1 MKVSTK
7 ILLGYSILVVLMV
20 FGLGYELVVLNSVQ
34 DTNERLTQVKDA
46 TSAGAQLNENLRYV
60 RELTEK
66 YITVDPAF
74 YEPQL
79 EGRRRAFLDTLHGIE
94 GLLVSQQEQRAVAQ
108 VEMSWWD
115 FIDLLEEARAA
126 RTPGTLTLM
135 PPRMNEI
142 LGRLETEVGRLR
154 DEVQAASAL
163 EVQAAEATRRGAE
176 WVAWGVAIAAVS
188 LAGGVGLSVTR
199 SIQGSFRR
207 FMAATASVAEGEFEK
222 PLPEPGD
229 DEFGELARSFN
240 AMAARLEQLD
250 RLKKDFVSSVSHDL
264 KSPIASSREIVQL
277 LLDEVPGPINQEQR
291 RLLELSIRSSRR
303 LSAMVGG
310 LLDLAKM
317 DAGTMSYRMEEQDL
331 NSLVA
336 AALEEFEVAAKER
349 DLKLDAHLE
358 PVSLVHCDGDRI
370 TQVVGNLVD
379 NAMKFSRRGSR
390 IAIRLENVAGGK
402 DARNHSGVMFSI
414 IDEGPGVPDA
424 HKKRVFARFQQV
436 KAEGAVQQGVGLGLA
451 ICRSI
456 IEDHGGWIWVEDN
469 PRGGAV
475 FRFVLPSE
483 AVEVPSHLIRTMEVT

>member
-20 FGLGYELVVLNSVQ
+20 FGLGYEAILLDRVQ
-34 DTNERLTQVKDA
+34 STNERLSQVKDA
-46 TSAGAQLNENLRYV
+46 TFDVAQLDEHARFV

-66 YITVDPAF
+66 YLTVDPDF

-79 EGRRRAFLDTLHGIE
+79 EDRRAAFLDSLHSIQ
-94 GLLVSQQEQRAVAQ
+94 GLVVSLAEQRAVTR
-108 VEMSWWD
+108 VEESWSE
-115 FIDLLEEARAA
+115 FIDRLEEERAA
-126 RTPGTLTLM
+126 RTPGTRTLI
-135 PPRMNEI
+135 PARMNAV
-142 LGRLETEVGRLR
+142 LDRLDGQVSRLR
-154 DEVQAASAL
+154 DQVREASAA
-163 EVQAAEATRRGAE
+163 EVKDAEATERQARR
-176 WVAWGVAIAAVS
+176 VAWMVTVAAVGM
-188 LAGGVGLSVTR
+188 AGGVGLSVTR

-240 AMAARLEQLD
+240 AMAARLEELD
-250 RLKKDFVSSVSHDL
+250 RLKKDFVSSVSHEL
-264 KSPIASSREIVQL
+264 KSPMASSREIVQL
-277 LLDEVPGPINQEQR
+277 LLDEVPGPINEEQR

-317 DAGTMSYRMEEQDL
+317 DAGTMSYRMEEEEL
-331 NSLVA
+331 NSLVV
-336 AALEEFEVAAKER
+336 AALEEFEVGAKER
-349 DLKLDAHLE
+349 DLTLDAHLE
-358 PVSLVHCDGDRI
+358 RVSLVHCDEDRI

-390 IAIRLENVAGGK
+390 IAVRLENVAGGK
-402 DARNHSGVMFSI
+402 DSRKHSGVMFSV

-424 HKKRVFARFQQV
+424 HKKRVFDRFQQV
-436 KAEGAVQQGVGLGLA
+436 KAEGAFQQGVGLGLA
-451 ICRSI
+451 ICRTI

-469 PRGGAV
+469 PGGGAV

-483 AVEVPSHLIRTMEVT
+483 AVEVPSVRIRAMEV